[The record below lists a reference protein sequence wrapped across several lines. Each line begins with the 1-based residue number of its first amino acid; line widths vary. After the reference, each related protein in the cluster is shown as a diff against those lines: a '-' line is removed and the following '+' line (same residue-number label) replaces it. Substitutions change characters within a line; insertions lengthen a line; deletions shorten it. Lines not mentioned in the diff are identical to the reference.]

1 MSRRGWVAFLGLALA
16 YLLAQW
22 LYFGVRGL
30 RPDSFLVYG
39 LERSDW
45 LLAGAFALATLAVG
59 LALRRWLR
67 EGDGLRLTL
76 WTVFLFELAAYTY
89 ALGLELASRVQPR
102 PAFGSVFIPGGWR
115 YVLAGYAV
123 IVALLFVYSWFWIK
137 ISNRLSGRHRPV
149 LPLFGQALTHLLM
162 WTLVVLVYYPVLQ
175 VVSASFDP
183 RNNLFSFRKVHS
195 SWLLVRAKVLPAL
208 DQVSWANYA
217 KLVNGVVIYPW
228 QWALLALALA
238 LLLAALLLAWLARR
252 GGGEALG
259 VWHGRALFGFAAAL
273 FVLVVFLSPDQFT
286 GVGTESKFIL
296 WVRNTLLVSGSSGLL
311 AIALTATAGYAF
323 ARFDFPGR
331 YPTLLTF
338 IFIQMFPGFLA
349 LVAIYYL
356 LSWLDLLNTFTGL
369 LLAYSGGIISFGSWV
384 YKGYVESLGRSL
396 EEAAYIDGA
405 TRWQAFTRIVLPL
418 SAPMFVFIFLLQFV
432 GTYSEFIMANL
443 VLTGVDKW
451 TVGLGLYSFTTGQ
464 FSTKWGLFA
473 AASVLGSLPILLI
486 FYGFQQYFVSGYTA
500 GAVKE

>member
-1 MSRRGWVAFLGLALA
+1 MSRRAWGAFAGLLLA
-16 YLLAQW
+16 YLAAQW
-22 LYFGVRGL
+22 AFFAARGL
-30 RPDSFLVYG
+30 RPDSFLIYG
-39 LERSDW
+39 FERGDW
-45 LLAGAFALATLAVG
+45 GLALGFALAVLVLGLGVRSWIGRPGGLQLVLWTLG
-59 LALRRWLR
+59 LAELGAYTW
-67 EGDGLRLTL
+67 GLGI
-76 WTVFLFELAAYTY
+76 ELA
-89 ALGLELASRVQPR
+89 GRVQPK
-102 PAFGSVFIPGGWR
+102 PAFGAVFVPGGWR
-115 YVLAGYAV
+115 YVLAGYAAAV
-123 IVALLFVYSWFWIK
+123 VFLFVYSWAVIK
-137 ISNRLSGRHRPV
+137 VGNRLTGRRRPV
-149 LPLFGQALTHLLM
+149 GPLFGQALTHLFL
-162 WTLVVLVYYPVLQ
+162 WTLVVLVYYPVMQ
-175 VVSASFDP
+175 VVSASLDP
-183 RNNLFSFRKVHS
+183 RNNLFSFRKVES

-217 KLVNGVVIYPW
+217 KLVDGVVIYPW
-228 QWALLALALA
+228 QWGVLALALA
-238 LLLAALLLAWLARR
+238 LLLAALGLAAAARR
-252 GGGEALG
+252 RGGEALK

-286 GVGTESKFIL
+286 GTGTESKFLL

>member
-1 MSRRGWVAFLGLALA
+1 MSRRGWLAFFGLLLA
-16 YLLAQW
+16 YGLGQW
-22 LYFGVRGL
+22 LVFFRSGL
-30 RPDSFLVYG
+30 PPNSFLLYG
-39 LERSDW
+39 LEKQAW
-45 LLAGAFALATLAVG
+45 GALLGFAVLAVLAALG
-59 LALRRWLR
+59 LKRWLV
-67 EGDGLRLTL
+67 ETDGLRLSFWTL
-76 WTVFLFELAAYTY
+76 GLAELAAYSWG
-89 ALGLELASRVQPR
+89 LGLELASRVQPR

-123 IVALLFVYSWFWIK
+123 AVAVLFAYSWAVIK
-137 ISNRLSGRHRPV
+137 IGNRLRGRRRAV
-149 LPLFGQALTHLLM
+149 WPLFGQALTHLLM
-162 WTLVVLVYYPVLQ
+162 WTLVVLVYYPVVQ

-183 RNNLFSFRKVHS
+183 RNNLFSFRKVES
-195 SWLLVRAKVLPAL
+195 SWLLVRAKVLPSFAN
-208 DQVSWANYA
+208 VSWDNYA
-217 KLVNGVVIYPW
+217 KLVDGVVIYPW
-228 QWALLALALA
+228 QWAVLALALG
-238 LLLAALLLAWLARR
+238 LLLAALLLAWLGRR
-252 GGGEALG
+252 GADERLK

-286 GVGTESKFIL
+286 GVGTESKFLL